1 MTQAALRD
9 EENFVT
15 TSKPFSGFF
24 LVCMLMAFQGFAVAQ
39 KYPSQVVRVVVPF
52 PAGGSTDTYAR
63 IVANELRDAFGKSVI
78 VENRAGATGAIGT
91 QAVRQSAPDGYT
103 LLFTS
108 NTAHVFSPVMQDPRP
123 FDPVADFTPVSVAVR
138 FPQYLIVHPS
148 VPVRSLKEFI
158 AFARARPRQLN
169 YSSSGQGGYSHI
181 VGEMLNVAAGIR
193 TVHVP
198 YKGAAPAMLA
208 VVTGEAHFKFDNIG
222 ISQPHVRSGK
232 LRGLAVTGA
241 ARSPALPDVPTM
253 AEEGLKG
260 FESVYVWLGLL
271 GPARLT
277 QTVVGTL
284 GDEIARIMRMPGIR
298 KRVLNDGYE
307 AVGNT
312 PQQFKD
318 SIESEVTAASRLIRK
333 IGIKAR

>member
-1 MTQAALRD
+1 M
-9 EENFVT
+9 NI
-15 TSKPFSGFF
+15 SKPLSGLF
-24 LVCMLMAFQGFAVAQ
+24 LACAIIAAPGPGMAQS
-39 KYPSQVVRVVVPF
+39 YPSQGIRIIVPF

-63 IVANELRDAFGKSVI
+63 ILANELRGTLGKPVI

-91 QAVRQSAPDGYT
+91 QAARQSAPDGYT

-108 NTAHVFSPVMQDPRP
+108 NTAHVFSPLLQEPRP

-148 VPVRSLKEFI
+148 VPVRSVKEFI
-158 AFARARPRQLN
+158 AFAKSRPGQLN
-169 YSSSGQGGYSHI
+169 YSSSGTGGYSHI
-181 VGEMLNVAAGIR
+181 VGEMLNAAAGIR

-208 VVTGEAHFKFDNIG
+208 VVTGETDFKFDNIG

-232 LRGLAVTGA
+232 LRGLAVTGV
-241 ARSPALPDVPTM
+241 ARAPALPDVPTM
-253 AEEGLKG
+253 AEAGLKG
-260 FESVYVWLGLL
+260 FEGVYVWLGLL
-271 GPARLT
+271 GPAGLPPP
-277 QTVVGTL
+277 VVTAL
-284 GDEIARIMRMPGIR
+284 GNQVAHIMNQPEIR

-312 PQQFKD
+312 PQQFKE
-318 SIESEVTAASRLIRK
+318 SIEAEVTSAARLIREV
-333 IGIKAR
+333 GIKAN

>member
-1 MTQAALRD
+1 MSIPKTISGLFLACALIAAPGL
-9 EENFVT
+9 
-15 TSKPFSGFF
+15 G
-24 LVCMLMAFQGFAVAQ
+24 VAQ
-39 KYPSQVVRVVVPF
+39 GYPTQVVRIIVPF

-63 IVANELRDAFGKSVI
+63 ILAHELRTALDKSVI

-108 NTAHVFSPVMQDPRP
+108 NTAHVFSPVMQNPRP

-158 AFARARPRQLN
+158 AFAKARPGQLN
-169 YSSSGQGGYSHI
+169 YSSSGTGGYSHI
-181 VGEMLNVAAGIR
+181 VGEMLNAGAGIK

-208 VVTGEAHFKFDNIG
+208 VVTGETHFKFDNIG
-222 ISQPHVRSGK
+222 ISQPQVSTGK

-241 ARSPALPDVPTM
+241 ARAPALPDVPTM
-253 AEEGLKG
+253 AEAGLKG
-260 FESVYVWLGLL
+260 FEDVYTWLGLL
-271 GPARLT
+271 GPAGLPPS
-277 QTVVGTL
+277 VVSTL
-284 GDEIARIMRMPGIR
+284 GEKIAHIMSLPAIR

-318 SIESEVTAASRLIRK
+318 SIEAEVTAAVRLIRDV
-333 IGIKAR
+333 GIKQN

>member
-1 MTQAALRD
+1 MR
-9 EENFVT
+9 
-15 TSKPFSGFF
+15 TSKRLIGVF
-24 LVCMLMAFQGFAVAQ
+24 LACVLIAARGFATAQ
-39 KYPSQVVRVVVPF
+39 EYPSRLLRIIVPF
-52 PAGGSTDTYAR
+52 PPSGSTDTYAR
-63 IVANELRDAFGKSVI
+63 IIANELQEALGRSVI
-78 VENRAGATGAIGT
+78 IENRAGATGAIGT
-91 QAVRQSAPDGYT
+91 QAVRQSPPDGYT

-123 FDPVADFTPVSVAVR
+123 FDPVTDFTPVSVAVR

-158 AFARARPRQLN
+158 AFAKARPGQLN

-181 VGEMLNVAAGIR
+181 VGEMLNAAAGIK

-208 VVTGEAHFKFDNIG
+208 VVTGEAHYKFDNVG

-232 LRGLAVTGA
+232 LRGLAITGA
-241 ARSPALPDVPTM
+241 GRSPALPDVPTM
-253 AEEGLKG
+253 AEERLRG
-260 FESVYVWLGLL
+260 FEGVYVWLGLL
-271 GPARLT
+271 GPAQLAPA
-277 QTVVGTL
+277 VVGKL
-284 GDEIARIMRMPGIR
+284 GAEVARIMRLPDVG

-312 PQQFKD
+312 PQQFRD
-318 SIESEVTAASRLIRK
+318 DIQAEVTAASRLIRE
-333 IGIKAR
+333 IGIKAQ

>member
-1 MTQAALRD
+1 MLFLLD
-9 EENFVT
+9 GEEIVK
-15 TSKPFSGFF
+15 TSKRLIGLFSACV
-24 LVCMLMAFQGFAVAQ
+24 LVAAQGFATAQ
-39 KYPSQVVRVVVPF
+39 EYPSRLVRLIVPF
-52 PAGGSTDTYAR
+52 PPSGSTDTYAR
-63 IVANELRDAFGKSVI
+63 IVANGLQEALGRSVI
-78 VENRAGATGAIGT
+78 IENRAGATGAIGT
-91 QAVRQSAPDGYT
+91 QAVRQSPPDGYT

-123 FDPVADFTPVSVAVR
+123 FDPVTDFTPVSVAVR

-158 AFARARPRQLN
+158 AFAKSRPGQLN

-181 VGEMLNVAAGIR
+181 VGEMLNAAAGIK

-208 VVTGEAHFKFDNIG
+208 VVTGEAHYKFDNVG

-232 LRGLAVTGA
+232 LRGLAITGVG
-241 ARSPALPDVPTM
+241 RSPALPDVPTM
-253 AEEGLKG
+253 AEAGLRG
-260 FESVYVWLGLL
+260 FEGVYVWLGLL
-271 GPARLT
+271 GPAQLPPA
-277 QTVVGTL
+277 VVGKL
-284 GDEIARIMRMPGIR
+284 GTEVARIMRLPDVG

-312 PQQFKD
+312 PKQFRD
-318 SIESEVTAASRLIRK
+318 DIQAEVAAASRLIRE
-333 IGIKAR
+333 IGIKAK